1 MAQSIFIA
9 LLSLEGRYMDSR
21 QNAIIG
27 QAFTF
32 QWPYQHFPLGIY
44 VHEEEQGLSES
55 EMKWIGEPHSCP
67 FCLSINEFLL

>member
-27 QAFTF
+27 QDFTF
-32 QWPYQHFPLGIY
+32 KWPYQHFPLENY

-55 EMKWIGEPHSCP
+55 
-67 FCLSINEFLL
+67 